1 MEKNNRVQF
10 SVIEKELLA
19 NIIYTLKLI
28 RPTDFDGMNRLVG
41 CVLTLER
48 AYNDPLGAEFEK
60 NYDELMKGP
69 PDDVKNPTKAE
80 DSEETTVKE

>member
-48 AYNDPLGAEFEK
+48 AYNDPLGAE
-60 NYDELMKGP
+60 
-69 PDDVKNPTKAE
+69 V
-80 DSEETTVKE
+80 